1 MPHSV
6 PLIIIY
12 RSLSVCVETID
23 DMLMIPQNMVQENS
37 LHRIRANKDLDM
49 IDLSEKLICCI
60 MYTKTDTGLLEKKE
74 GVE

>member
-1 MPHSV
+1 
-6 PLIIIY
+6 
-12 RSLSVCVETID
+12 
-23 DMLMIPQNMVQENS
+23 MLMIPQNMVQENS